1 MSSFLTFSGA
11 SPYALIETTANPFI
25 SFDSRNFFNGLSTAS
40 NGLYYYK
47 TNYGT
52 SNLYIVHPDNNTAT
66 SSSTLTCT
74 ATSICT
80 LYYYLVGGGG
90 SGTTTNGGSGGS
102 LLSGNVIVPAGGSFS
117 LTIGSRNSDTS
128 IVANSTTYT
137 ASSGSA
143 GVVTFSNTSSYKGNK
158 FSDYGFS
165 INKNIYFFGA
175 GGGGTSGT
183 YGLNGGNGCNS
194 VGGIGGNVTSS
205 FTPGGGGGGYNG
217 NGGNGGGGS
226 RGGGGGGFGG
236 IGGNG
241 STLAGTG
248 GGGGGAGSGSNGLN
262 GSSGA
267 TGGGPNGGAGG
278 SGVGGGGG
286 YRSGGGGGG
295 AYSAG
300 GPGGLGGGGG
310 GGGGAGGGSGVGGA
324 GGVCGGGGG
333 GGMSGGG
340 NNGGAGGAG
349 GGGGGSGNGIGGAGG
364 AGAGGG
370 GGSTTGGI
378 GGVGG
383 GGGGAGKTTGGT
395 GGAGLAVFYTVPYVP
410 PQPTIT
416 PAATQ
421 NVTYPATTSTTVTA
435 TSNST
440 GALTY
445 YLSTS
450 GATTFGNA
458 SITTIGNTGNL
469 TITGPGIINIFVTQ
483 AASSNYAE
491 ITTPV
496 SVGTINVQ
504 GSPTITPVDRTLI
517 YPTTQTFTVTNN
529 GAGEYTIDGVG
540 NATLNLFRGITYNF
554 DLNLIGSH
562 PFWIKTS
569 ATTGTVDQYNDGV
582 TNNGAQSGRITFSV
596 PLNAPSI
603 LYYICQLH
611 SSMKGT
617 INISDFGTTVTPTSN
632 SSGAFTYSLQSGF
645 PAGTSINST
654 SGLVTIGGLGTII
667 VLVTQAASGFFTA
680 ITTPVEG
687 GRITVTTS
695 KTSSITPISDSPGA
709 FTYSLDAPSS
719 VIASINSTTG
729 LVTINNSG
737 TINVYV
743 TQAASG
749 NYTAVTTPVLAG
761 SIISVS
767 TPIIRPA
774 ATQNAT
780 YLQTATMTVRPTS
793 NSTGAFTF
801 SLQPGYQGCTT
812 VDPNTGVVTIGG
824 TGTITV
830 LVTQAATSNYRPVTT
845 PVVAGTIIVDFT
857 PIPCFKEDTKILTVD
872 GYRYIQELRK
882 GDLVKTLNH
891 GYVGIN
897 MIGCQIIYNRKE
909 TIFFD
914 KIFKCTNEN
923 YPEIFEDLYITGLH
937 AVLVDG
943 LTDEQL
949 TQIKSVYNDSVFIT
963 DDKYRLPVCF
973 DERATPH
980 ETEEDEQVVIFHLA
994 LNHEN
999 ENMNYGIYA
1008 NGLLVET
1015 TSIGLMKESGLIMVE

>member
-1 MSSFLTFSGA
+1 M
-11 SPYALIETTANPFI
+11 
-25 SFDSRNFFNGLSTAS
+25 R
-40 NGLYYYK
+40 
-47 TNYGT
+47 
-52 SNLYIVHPDNNTAT
+52 
-66 SSSTLTCT
+66 
-74 ATSICT
+74 
-80 LYYYLVGGGG
+80 
-90 SGTTTNGGSGGS
+90 
-102 LLSGNVIVPAGGSFS
+102 
-117 LTIGSRNSDTS
+117 
-128 IVANSTTYT
+128 
-137 ASSGSA
+137 
-143 GVVTFSNTSSYKGNK
+143 
-158 FSDYGFS
+158 
-165 INKNIYFFGA
+165 
-175 GGGGTSGT
+175 
-183 YGLNGGNGCNS
+183 
-194 VGGIGGNVTSS
+194 
-205 FTPGGGGGGYNG
+205 
-217 NGGNGGGGS
+217 
-226 RGGGGGGFGG
+226 
-236 IGGNG
+236 
-241 STLAGTG
+241 
-248 GGGGGAGSGSNGLN
+248 
-262 GSSGA
+262 
-267 TGGGPNGGAGG
+267 
-278 SGVGGGGG
+278 
-286 YRSGGGGGG
+286 
-295 AYSAG
+295 
-300 GPGGLGGGGG
+300 
-310 GGGGAGGGSGVGGA
+310 
-324 GGVCGGGGG
+324 
-333 GGMSGGG
+333 
-340 NNGGAGGAG
+340 GGAGGAG
-349 GGGGGSGNGIGGAGG
+349 GGGGAGNY
-364 AGAGGG
+364 
-370 GGSTTGGI
+370 TGGI

-383 GGGGAGKTTGGT
+383 GGGGAGINNTPGA

-435 TSNST
+435 TSNSA

-891 GYVGIN
+891 G
-897 MIGCQIIYNRKE
+897 
-909 TIFFD
+909 
-914 KIFKCTNEN
+914 
-923 YPEIFEDLYITGLH
+923 
-937 AVLVDG
+937 
-943 LTDEQL
+943 
-949 TQIKSVYNDSVFIT
+949 
-963 DDKYRLPVCF
+963 
-973 DERATPH
+973 
-980 ETEEDEQVVIFHLA
+980 
-994 LNHEN
+994 
-999 ENMNYGIYA
+999 
-1008 NGLLVET
+1008 
-1015 TSIGLMKESGLIMVE
+1015 